1 MKKRHLERVNNI
13 LGVTWLG
20 SKMPVFVASK
30 VQALPPS
37 VSLPLNGIDSDRDSG
52 QMTTRDLGG
61 DLASVDSAAVPW
73 STFHLCYLDV

>member
-1 MKKRHLERVNNI
+1 MDLKLLKTHLC
-13 LGVTWLG
+13 L
-20 SKMPVFVASK
+20 S
-30 VQALPPS
+30 LPPS